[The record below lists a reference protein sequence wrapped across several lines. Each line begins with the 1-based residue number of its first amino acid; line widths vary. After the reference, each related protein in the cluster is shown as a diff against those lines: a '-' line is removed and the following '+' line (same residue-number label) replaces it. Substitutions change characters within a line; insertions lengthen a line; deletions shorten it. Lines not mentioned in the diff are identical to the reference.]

1 MPFQIKYSPGDMKK
15 AEISPIFK
23 KNDDLNKDNYRPIII
38 LVVFSK
44 VFETI
49 IAEQLMEYFTSI
61 FHNMLYA
68 YRKKYGTE
76 HVVIKLT
83 DSWKYALDNHNF
95 VGTILMDL
103 SKAFD
108 CIPHGLLV
116 AKINAYGLNGDA
128 CEFMSSY
135 LTGRFQRVKF

>member
-1 MPFQIKYSPGDMKK
+1 MV
-15 AEISPIFK
+15 IFT
-23 KNDDLNKDNYRPIII
+23 
-38 LVVFSK
+38 K

-61 FHNMLYA
+61 FDNMLCA
-68 YRKKYGTE
+68 YRKIYGTE
-76 HVVIKLT
+76 HVLIKLI

-116 AKINAYGLNGDA
+116 AKMNAYGRCL
-128 CEFMSSY
+128 
-135 LTGRFQRVKF
+135 